1 MRPLVLAAVLAAALP
16 GGAAAAQDFA
26 YKWTDANGAVHIAA
40 SAGDVPPEMRG
51 KVEKIKVV
59 RVSSAGTGAGPVAA
73 SGGEAA
79 FPPGR
84 GRMAV
89 TAVFNDKVS
98 REAIIDT
105 GSEWVTISPKL
116 ARALGTDMEKA
127 GRALVK
133 AHGGRIIAPMVDI
146 ESVSVGGA
154 KVTGLQAAVLDAG
167 RNGPEAAVIGM
178 SFLSMFNVEIDPLA
192 GRMTLETQKP

>member
-1 MRPLVLAAVLAAALP
+1 MRQAAAAVLATASLVAT
-16 GGAAAAQDFA
+16 AWAQDFA
-26 YKWTDANGAVHIAA
+26 YKWTDANGAVHISA
-40 SAGDVPPEMRG
+40 SAGDVPPELRG

-59 RVSSAGTGAGPVAA
+59 RVSSADAGAGPVAA
-73 SGGEAA
+73 SGGGVT

-84 GRMAV
+84 DRIVV

-98 REAIIDT
+98 RAAIIDT

-116 ARALGTDMEKA
+116 ARALGADLETA
-127 GRALVK
+127 GKALVK
-133 AHGGRIIAPMVDI
+133 AHGGRVIAPVVDI

-178 SFLSMFNVEIDPLA
+178 SFLSLFNVEIDPLA
-192 GRMTLETQKP
+192 GRMSLESKDP